1 MSTSDIMLHPAFL
14 AAIAAIG
21 AVLGLVLFLT
31 RHDRRKALEARAS
44 LEVPPVVA
52 AEAAK
57 VLADQA
63 TAARVGKRPGPRSI
77 ADKVLAGKVPSG
89 KLHAGAATA
98 KTRAG
103 APEPSQ
109 ASPAVFAE
117 ASTLEGPPVTFA
129 DVAGL
134 DEAIEEL
141 REVKEYLADP
151 ERFRALG
158 AELPKGIL
166 LCGHP
171 GNGKT
176 LLARALAG
184 EAGVPFYYVSAS
196 SFVEQYVGLGAARIR
211 SLFEQAKGQD
221 SPAIVFIDE
230 LDAIGL
236 KRSGGG
242 SGERE
247 FDHTLNQL
255 LVELDGFAASSG
267 VLILGATNR
276 PELLDPALVRPGRFD
291 RRIHIDRPD
300 FAGRLAILRLYAAK
314 RPMSRQVD
322 WADVASQTTGL
333 SGAELANIINEASLL
348 AARRHRTK
356 ITSDEIE
363 EAVVRVSGGARSSRL
378 IDEEEKRLIAYHEA
392 GHGLLSLLLKNVKI
406 PPRVS
411 IVPRANATKS
421 AWSFGDDRETLTKR
435 ELMAQLIVLLGGRAA
450 EVATFGEP
458 STRSE
463 DDLHD
468 AAKLARKMVERWAMT
483 GRFELAGRDDDAV
496 TRSRTESRSEPAVAK
511 LLSQAEQ
518 AARSILQENGQR
530 LVAVAERLVHQETLT
545 VREMASVAGL
555 PNPADER
562 VVEQRDLVPP
572 VVDAT
577 PLARLHG

>member
-1 MSTSDIMLHPAFL
+1 MKNNEILLRPEFL
-14 AAIAAIG
+14 ASVVAIVV
-21 AVLGLVLFLT
+21 VLGAALYFT
-31 RHDRRKALEARAS
+31 RHDRRKALAARA
-44 LEVPPVVA
+44 EHPVPPAIA
-52 AEAAK
+52 ADATKVFEGQAK
-57 VLADQA
+57 
-63 TAARVGKRPGPRSI
+63 AARVGKRPPGRSS
-77 ADKVLAGKVPSG
+77 AAKSSAARPLATMGGKP
-89 KLHAGAATA
+89 GA
-98 KTRAG
+98 K
-103 APEPSQ
+103 PEVV
-109 ASPAVFAE
+109 ASPTAIFAE
-117 ASTLEGPPVTFA
+117 ASGLDGPPVTFA

-184 EAGVPFYYVSAS
+184 EAGVPFYFVSAS

-247 FDHTLNQL
+247 FDHSLNQL
-255 LVELDGFAASSG
+255 LVELDGFASSSG

-291 RRIHIDRPD
+291 RRIQIDRPD
-300 FAGRLAILRLYAAK
+300 FAGRLAILRLYAAR

-322 WADVASQTTGL
+322 WEEVASQTTGL
-333 SGAELANIINEASLL
+333 SGAELANLINEASLL
-348 AARRHRTK
+348 AARRYRTK
-356 ITSDEIE
+356 ITADEVH
-363 EAVVRVSGGARSSRL
+363 EAVARVSGGARSSRL
-378 IDEEEKRLIAYHEA
+378 IGEDEKRLIAYHEA
-392 GHGLLSLLLKNVKI
+392 GHALLSLLLKNVKI

-411 IVPRANATKS
+411 IVPRAVSSDKS
-421 AWSFGDDRETLTKR
+421 AWSFGEDRSTLTKR

-463 DDLHD
+463 DDLDD

-483 GRFELAGRDDDAV
+483 GRFELAGRDGDAV

-518 AARSILQENGQR
+518 AARSILQENGPR
-530 LVAVAERLVHQETLT
+530 LVAVAEHLVHSETLT
-545 VREMASVAGL
+545 VAEMARAAGL
-555 PNPADER
+555 PNPAEER
-562 VVEQRDLVPP
+562 IVEQTELLPPSVVPTS
-572 VVDAT
+572 V
-577 PLARLHG
+577 ARIHG

>member
-1 MSTSDIMLHPAFL
+1 METTDILLHPAFL
-14 AAIAAIG
+14 AAVGAIG
-21 AVLGLVLFLT
+21 AVLGLALYLT
-31 RHDRRKALEARAS
+31 RHGTRKALARSDANVAP
-44 LEVPPVVA
+44 EVADDATRVFA
-52 AEAAK
+52 A
-57 VLADQA
+57 QA
-63 TAARVGKRPGPRSI
+63 TAARVGKRPTGVTSRFPMGRADSGDKAVAGRPAAVMAEGP
-77 ADKVLAGKVPSG
+77 
-89 KLHAGAATA
+89 
-98 KTRAG
+98 
-103 APEPSQ
+103 
-109 ASPAVFAE
+109 ASPDAVFAE
-117 ASTLEGPPVTFA
+117 ASTLDGPPVTFA

-134 DEAIEEL
+134 DEAIDEL
-141 REVKEYLADP
+141 REVKEYLTDP
-151 ERFRALG
+151 ERFRVLG

-184 EAGVPFYYVSAS
+184 EAGVPFYFVSAS

-211 SLFEQAKGQD
+211 SLFEKAKQQD
-221 SPAIVFIDE
+221 SPAIVFLDE

-242 SGERE
+242 NGERE

-255 LVELDGFAASSG
+255 LVELDGFASSSG

-291 RRIHIDRPD
+291 RRIHIDAPD
-300 FAGRLAILRLYAAK
+300 FAGRLAILRLYASR
-314 RPMSRQVD
+314 RPVSRQVD
-322 WADVASQTTGL
+322 WSEVATQTTGL

-356 ITSDEIE
+356 ITADEVE
-363 EAVVRVSGGARSSRL
+363 EAVARVSGGARSSRL
-378 IDEEEKRLIAYHEA
+378 IDEDEKRLIAYHEA
-392 GHGLLSLLLKNVKI
+392 GHALLSLLLKNVKI

-411 IVPRANATKS
+411 IVPRASASEKS
-421 AWSFGDDRETLTKR
+421 AWSFGGDRTTLTKR

-463 DDLHD
+463 DDLDD

-518 AARSILQENGQR
+518 AARSILQDNSHR
-530 LVAVAERLVHQETLT
+530 LVAVAEHLVHQETLGVT
-545 VREMASVAGL
+545 EMARVAGL
-555 PNPADER
+555 PHPAEER
-562 VVEQRDLVPP
+562 VVEQTHLLAPS
-572 VVDAT
+572 VVAAQV
-577 PLARLHG
+577 ARIHG

>member
-1 MSTSDIMLHPAFL
+1 MTDVDILLRPELL
-14 AAIAAIG
+14 ASVLAIG
-21 AVLGLVLFLT
+21 TVVALALYLT
-31 RHDRRKALEARAS
+31 RHDRRKALMSRPSAQAPAGATR
-44 LEVPPVVA
+44 VA
-52 AEAAK
+52 AERGTS
-57 VLADQA
+57 V
-63 TAARVGKRPGPRSI
+63 RPGR
-77 ADKVLAGKVPSG
+77 
-89 KLHAGAATA
+89 GAATVA
-98 KTRAG
+98 E
-103 APEPSQ
+103 APE
-109 ASPAVFAE
+109 APAAIFSE
-117 ASTLEGPPVTFA
+117 ASGLDGPPVTFA

-166 LCGHP
+166 LCGQP

-184 EAGVPFYYVSAS
+184 EAGVPFYFVSAS

-211 SLFEQAKGQD
+211 SLFDQAKAAA

-242 SGERE
+242 NGERE

-255 LVELDGFAASSG
+255 LVELDGFASSSSG

-300 FAGRLAILRLYAAK
+300 FAGRLAILRLYASQ
-314 RPMSRQVD
+314 RPMSRHVD

-348 AARRHRTK
+348 AARRHRTR
-356 ITSDEIE
+356 ISADEVE
-363 EAVVRVSGGARSSRL
+363 EAVARVSGGARSSRL
-378 IDEEEKRLIAYHEA
+378 IDEDEKRLIAYHEA
-392 GHGLLSLLLKNVKI
+392 GHALLSLLLKNVKI

-411 IVPRANATKS
+411 IVPRASSSVKS
-421 AWSFGDDRETLTKR
+421 AWSFGEDRATLTKR

-458 STRSE
+458 STRAE
-463 DDLHD
+463 DDLDD

-518 AARSILQENGQR
+518 AARSILQENAPR
-530 LVAVAERLVHQETLT
+530 LVAVAEHLVHQETLT
-545 VREMASVAGL
+545 VAQMARVAGL
-555 PNPADER
+555 PDPAEER
-562 VVEQRDLVPP
+562 VVERPQLLAPSVASAP
-572 VVDAT
+572 V
-577 PLARLHG
+577 ARIHG

>member
-1 MSTSDIMLHPAFL
+1 MSTVDIMLHPAFL
-14 AAIAAIG
+14 AAVTAIAA
-21 AVLGLVLFLT
+21 VLVVALYLT
-31 RHDRRKALEARAS
+31 RHDRRKSLAARAP
-44 LEVPPVVA
+44 LPIPPLVA
-52 AEAAK
+52 AEATK

-63 TAARVGKRPGPRSI
+63 TAARVGKRPGAKAI
-77 ADKVLAGKVPSG
+77 ADRVLAGKVPAG
-89 KLHAGAATA
+89 KLQAAKVQAGAGETPQP
-98 KTRAG
+98 AG
-103 APEPSQ
+103 
-109 ASPAVFAE
+109 AVFAE
-117 ASTLEGPPVTFA
+117 ASTLDGPPVTFA

-211 SLFEQAKGQD
+211 SLFDQAKNQD
-221 SPAIVFIDE
+221 SPAIIFIDE

-242 SGERE
+242 NGERE

-276 PELLDPALVRPGRFD
+276 PELLDSALVRPGRFD

-300 FAGRLAILRLYAAK
+300 YAGRLAILRLYAAK

-322 WADVASQTTGL
+322 WGDVASQTTGL

-356 ITSDEIE
+356 ITADEIE

-392 GHGLLSLLLKNVKI
+392 GHGLLSLLLKNVKV

-421 AWSFGDDRETLTKR
+421 AWSFGDDRETITKR

-463 DDLHD
+463 DDLDD

-518 AARSILQENGQR
+518 AARSILNDNSHR
-530 LVAVAERLVHQETLT
+530 LVAVAEHLVHQETLT
-545 VREMASVAGL
+545 VREMAKVAGL
-555 PNPADER
+555 PDPADDR
-562 VVEQRDLVPP
+562 VVEQPDLMPP
-572 VVDAT
+572 AVVAT
-577 PLARLHG
+577 AFSRPLS